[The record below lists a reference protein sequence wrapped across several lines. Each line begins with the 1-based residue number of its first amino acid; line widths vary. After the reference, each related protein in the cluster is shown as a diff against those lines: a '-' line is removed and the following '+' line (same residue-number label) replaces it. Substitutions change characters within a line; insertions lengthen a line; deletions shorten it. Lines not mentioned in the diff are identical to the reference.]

1 MPQIVYDDPDG
12 VHAMLRDSV
21 ASLAERRPGSASLRS
36 KRSEAM
42 DTDLELWSEMAQ
54 AGWVGLLLPE
64 QVGGTGLGLQEQTVL
79 SEALGR
85 ALISEPMA
93 TNAVMASSLLGAA
106 PVSEERNRLAR
117 GLADGSAIIAVAWQ
131 DARGQVDDR
140 TAFAAS
146 QEQGLV
152 LTGRKGYVE
161 QASSAADFLVVA
173 EMDGGAALLSV
184 PASTSGISIDD
195 AASVDGARIAA
206 VRFDR
211 CKVPAS
217 SVLMRAPEAAVLL
230 DQPIL
235 NARLAL
241 AAELA
246 GVASR
251 AVEISIDY
259 TKTRIQFGK
268 PIASFQVIQHRLVEM
283 WSDAEFACASVV
295 NAIDRIETETATSG
309 RMAVLAAKAR
319 AGDAAVSIC
328 RRAVHLHG
336 AMGFTDESDIGLYLK
351 RAVSLN
357 ATLGQP
363 EALRLEFVN
372 LERAA

>member
-1 MPQIVYDDPDG
+1 MPQILFDDPDG

-21 ASLAERRPGSASLRS
+21 ASLAQLRPGPASLRG
-36 KRSEAM
+36 KRSRAA
-42 DTDLELWSEMAQ
+42 DTDTELWTAMAE
-54 AGWVGLLLPE
+54 AGWLGLLLPE
-64 QVGGTGLGLQEQTVL
+64 DLGGTGLGLREQVVL
-79 SEALGR
+79 AEALGR
-85 ALISEPMA
+85 ALVCEPVAANGVVAA
-93 TNAVMASSLLGAA
+93 TLLGAA
-106 PVSEERNRLAR
+106 AGSQDRDRLA
-117 GLADGSAIIAVAWQ
+117 GAFAEGSAIVVPAWRQ
-131 DARGQVDDR
+131 AGARSTLAEMRGEDWI
-140 TAFAAS
+140 
-146 QEQGLV
+146 
-152 LTGRKGYVE
+152 LTGAKDYVE
-161 QASSAADFLVVA
+161 QASSATEFLVLA
-173 EMDGGAALLSV
+173 DAPDGALLVAV
-184 PASTSGISIDD
+184 PASTPGLSIED
-195 AASVDGARIAA
+195 AASVDGARIAR

-211 CKVPAS
+211 CRVPQRAILARGADAAA
-217 SVLMRAPEAAVLL
+217 LM

-246 GVASR
+246 GIASR
-251 AVEISIDY
+251 AVEMTIEY
-259 TKTRIQFGK
+259 TRTRVQFGK

-283 WSDAEFACASVV
+283 WSDAEFACAAVV
-295 NAIDRIETETATSG
+295 NAVERAETEGARSV

-351 RAVSLN
+351 RAINLN